1 MQKISAEMYIY
12 AAKKTNACADAK
24 KKIQLSWP
32 YNSKTW
38 KATGFTSLRL
48 KYWEINQAT
57 P

>member
-1 MQKISAEMYIY
+1 MQKISPEMYIY
-12 AAKKTNACADAK
+12 AAKKKNACADA

-32 YNSKTW
+32 YSNKTW

-48 KYWEINQAT
+48 KYWEIDQAT